1 MVIVQV
7 ANNFFNQKKSCQ
19 QDTNAFS
26 ISTSFKK

>member
-19 QDTNAFS
+19 QDTNFS

>member
-19 QDTNAFS
+19 QDNNFS